1 MNKRLLFALGLLLS
15 VILLVIGN
23 LATLPIISL
32 VGYGIMSLMFLL
44 AGFTM
49 AILRHTG
56 ALTADEKN
64 IAWDNAP
71 GELKAMTLVI
81 GLGFLAAGIFVI
93 FNYIF

>member
-1 MNKRLLFALGLLLS
+1 MNGRLLFALGLLLS

-32 VGYGIMSLMFLL
+32 IGYGIMSLMFLIV
-44 AGFTM
+44 GFTM
-49 AILRHTG
+49 AILHHTS

-64 IAWDNAP
+64 IAWDEAS

-93 FNYIF
+93 FNYIV

>member
-1 MNKRLLFALGLLLS
+1 MINIKMIFNVSDKKIPPLKNNTFYCTDFLLGLLLS

-56 ALTADEKN
+56 AL
-64 IAWDNAP
+64 
-71 GELKAMTLVI
+71 
-81 GLGFLAAGIFVI
+81 
-93 FNYIF
+93 

>member
-56 ALTADEKN
+56 ALT
-64 IAWDNAP
+64 
-71 GELKAMTLVI
+71 LVI

>member
-1 MNKRLLFALGLLLS
+1 MNGRLLFALGLLLS

-23 LATLPIISL
+23 LATLPLISL
-32 VGYGIMSLMFLL
+32 IGYGLMSLMFLI

-56 ALTADEKN
+56 ALNE
-64 IAWDNAP
+64 AP
-71 GELKAMTLVI
+71 GELKAMTMVI
-81 GLGFLAAGIFVI
+81 GLGFLAAGVFVI

>member
-1 MNKRLLFALGLLLS
+1 MNGRLLFALGLLLS

-23 LATLPIISL
+23 LATLPLISL
-32 VGYGIMSLMFLL
+32 IGYGLMSLMFLI

-56 ALTADEKN
+56 TLTANEKN
-64 IAWDNAP
+64 VAWDEAP
-71 GELKAMTLVI
+71 GELKAMTMVI
-81 GLGFLAAGIFVI
+81 GLGFLAAGVFVI

>member
-56 ALTADEKN
+56 ALTANEKN
-64 IAWDNAP
+64 IAWD
-71 GELKAMTLVI
+71 KALVI

>member
-56 ALTADEKN
+56 ALTANLNLLLMKK
-64 IAWDNAP
+64 I
-71 GELKAMTLVI
+71 L
-81 GLGFLAAGIFVI
+81 LGTKLLG
-93 FNYIF
+93 N

>member
-23 LATLPIISL
+23 LATLPINSL

>member
-56 ALTADEKN
+56 ALTVNEKN
-64 IAWDNAP
+64 IAWDKAP